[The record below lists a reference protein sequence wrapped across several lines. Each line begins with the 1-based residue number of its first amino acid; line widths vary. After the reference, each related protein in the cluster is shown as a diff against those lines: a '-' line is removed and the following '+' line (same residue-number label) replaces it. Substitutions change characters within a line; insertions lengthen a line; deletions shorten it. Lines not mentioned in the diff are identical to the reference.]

1 MMNIRIFSY
10 ALLFAATACSP
21 QIVPVSA
28 PAPKPAPAVP
38 APAPASPQLPSA
50 WIDWPIAPG
59 DWVYRKDERGSVALF
74 GAPGGNALVT
84 VRCDRSRG
92 RIYVARADE
101 SGAGPSAGGAT
112 MTIRASSALKQLNA
126 QPTGGSPAYVAV
138 ELLPTDSIL
147 DAIAYTRGR
156 IAIETSGQ
164 KSIAVPIWAEFPRVI
179 EDCRGS

>member
-1 MMNIRIFSY
+1 
-10 ALLFAATACSP
+10 
-21 QIVPVSA
+21 
-28 PAPKPAPAVP
+28 
-38 APAPASPQLPSA
+38 
-50 WIDWPIAPG
+50 
-59 DWVYRKDERGSVALF
+59 
-74 GAPGGNALVT
+74 
-84 VRCDRSRG
+84 
-92 RIYVARADE
+92 
-101 SGAGPSAGGAT
+101 